1 MRLDITDVNLMRW
14 GSGPSYSLGLIG
26 HHVVDVKYL
35 STEDVDR
42 DSLDNKTQS
51 STNPQYSTFYPN
63 LVQELDQSTYSGT
76 KAILIL

>member
-1 MRLDITDVNLMRW
+1 MGLDITDVNLMRW

-26 HHVVDVKYL
+26 HHVVDVEYL
-35 STEDVDR
+35 STEDADQ
-42 DSLDNKTQS
+42 DSSDNKK
-51 STNPQYSTFYPN
+51 YFTFYPY